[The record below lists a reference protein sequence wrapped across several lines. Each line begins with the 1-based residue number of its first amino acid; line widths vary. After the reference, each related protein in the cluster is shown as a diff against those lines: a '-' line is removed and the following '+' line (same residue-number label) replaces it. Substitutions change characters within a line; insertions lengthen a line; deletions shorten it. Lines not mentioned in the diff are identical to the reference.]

1 MFKRAFLGSMTLAA
15 TTLAA
20 PDASKV
26 HSVDFDSC
34 EFQASGRGQQ
44 SLVCTAFDSKGRPAG
59 PTWITVTGPAKLVPG
74 RTGQALDFSDSR
86 QRTEMHLLT
95 GNHVNPEIGTLGF
108 WLSPTREAFGV
119 KGKDS
124 ILVEES
130 NGRTS
135 MKLILKADGKLKL
148 SVSALFPKAKAG
160 IDFASLQLK
169 ATEAL
174 AKYNLKL
181 GNIEEQQYL
190 DALKQIATE
199 NPLLKQSEVIEK
211 ALEMINKRP
220 TLAPTTEEAKK
231 LAEETKKREDEAA
244 ATAAKEEVREFT
256 FECDELSNT
265 AAWAP
270 GQWHHIA
277 IGWNNYKGLFTVNV
291 DGQITAHVFANVGP
305 LKRGGIGPKF
315 TFGPGND
322 GLAAA
327 VDALKVLHWQQGE
340 DFKPDQF

>member
-1 MFKRAFLGSMTLAA
+1 MFKRAFFGSMTLAA

-20 PDASKV
+20 PDASKIHV
-26 HSVDFDSC
+26 VDFDSC

-44 SLVCTAFDSKGRPAG
+44 SLVCTAVDAKGRPAG
-59 PTWITVTGPAKLVPG
+59 PTWITVTGPAKLVTG
-74 RTGQALDFSDSR
+74 HKGQALDFSDSR
-86 QRTEMHLLT
+86 QRTEMQLRT
-95 GNHVNPEIGTLGF
+95 GNHVNTEIGTLGF
-108 WLSPTREAFGV
+108 WLSPTRESFGV

-124 ILVEES
+124 VLMEES

-148 SVSALFPKAKAG
+148 IVSALFPKVKAG
-160 IDFASLQLK
+160 MDYAALQFK

-174 AKYNLKL
+174 AKFNLKL
-181 GNIEEQQYL
+181 NNIEEQQYV
-190 DALKQIATE
+190 DALKKIAEE
-199 NPLLKQSEVIEK
+199 NPLLKQSEIIDK
-211 ALEMINKRP
+211 ALERINRRP
-220 TLAPTTEEAKK
+220 VLPPTTEEAKK
-231 LAEETKKREDEAA
+231 LAEETKKREDAA
-244 ATAAKEEVREFT
+244 AADAAKEEVREFP

-265 AAWAP
+265 TAWAP

-277 IGWNNYKGLFTVNV
+277 IGWNNYKGLFTVTI
-291 DGQITAHVFANVGP
+291 DGQISTRSFANVGP
-305 LKRGGIGPKF
+305 LKRGGIGPQF

-327 VDALKVLHWQQGE
+327 VDSLKVLHWQQEE